1 MDSTTIERWIK
12 NIGRR
17 RDVLVAEG
25 AIPGGP
31 LTELYKGS
39 DRLSLEPV
47 SGLELSFWA
56 ETERLETVNIGL
68 VEVLEGTGE
77 YRGELPKP
85 YRSDMNQSDVR
96 SLFGTPMESKPPTK
110 LPLNTIIGGWDSYPL
125 DPSINSNVKVIFTY
139 TETLR
144 VRNLTFKMIDKDQ
157 EQRPL
162 S

>member
-96 SLFGTPMESKPPTK
+96 SLFGTPMESKPATK
-110 LPLNTIIGGWDSYPL
+110 MPLNTMIGGWDSYPL
-125 DPSINSNVKVIFTY
+125 DPSINSNVKVVFTY
-139 TETLR
+139 TEDLR
-144 VRNLTFKMIDKDQ
+144 VRDLAFTMIDKGHD
-157 EQRPL
+157 
-162 S
+162 